1 MSIRFD
7 TDKCWIRDPD
17 SLRIKRYL
25 SETRSYFREG
35 RWIRSCFQSFFPGI
49 RTDDE
54 GFLFYDLT
62 TMDPPI
68 TAVRAACLE
77 ETLIPTVLLESLQQ
91 AIDAYVLRVQEG
103 GLHFNEEMACREFTL
118 PDPESH
124 PELYWVVETEF
135 DLRLIILWGLHSD
148 FAGANLR
155 VESLIEKLIF
165 QFEGKAVLRRVDAEP
180 DPRELEPP
188 ISAAPNAKA
197 PAQSPES
204 VAGNSNPPVA
214 RKRNRLGRCLLT
226 AALGVLGIAGFSELC
241 HHFMGRSL
249 TITESEA
256 LPHGPS
262 GFSFVLDSGENIVIP
277 GIPPLRADPEPLHV
291 TIPRLPQPGRYA
303 LDILQ
308 SDSSQPAR
316 RLSTT
321 FNPRQD
327 DMHHGP
333 VAALT
338 LERKHA
344 RTGESISAF
353 AGHSFHEMET
363 EQLDYFISWGE
374 EASAFLPV
382 DPESL
387 TSTYTYS
394 NPGTYTVQLL
404 VVDAAGQWD
413 YDRTVVR
420 VAEVDSTAPVTNF
433 RPVLHA
439 SMIALFPHEGGARAI
454 LDTSNS
460 WDPDGHI
467 DTIEIDWGD
476 GSMIEQFPSPGGWH
490 IHDYRGR
497 NNRITLRIDA
507 LDDVGERAN
516 EPIHL
521 FLDFQ
526 SAEMNTAQPLNEES
540 AQAPFKIRWLDST
553 PNNLRLVQHSA
564 TFLQRNLQPLRFELL
579 PPPDQPFVPLLDVQW
594 ELTDASGD
602 RSTHR
607 GGFAIDILAPQGP
620 YQLQVRAHTP
630 EGTVCTASHR
640 FTVSTDDRMHPLY
653 RVMQWWYAR
662 LPFLSPSYHLGADK
676 ANKGMI

>member
-1 MSIRFD
+1 M
-7 TDKCWIRDPD
+7 
-17 SLRIKRYL
+17 RIKRYL

-77 ETLIPTVLLESLQQ
+77 ETLIPAVLLESLQL

-118 PDPESH
+118 PDPETH
-124 PELYWVVETEF
+124 PELYWVVETES
-135 DLRLIILWGLHSD
+135 DLRLIILWGLQSD

-165 QFEGKAVLRRVDAEP
+165 QFEGKAVLRRVDEEP
-180 DPRELEPP
+180 DPSELEPP
-188 ISAAPNAKA
+188 TSAASKLLSDP
-197 PAQSPES
+197 QSPES
-204 VAGNSNPPVA
+204 VAAGSHPPVT
-214 RKRNRLGRCLLT
+214 RKRSRWGRCFFA
-226 AALGVLGIAGFSELC
+226 AALCGFGIVGFTELC
-241 HHFMGRSL
+241 HHFVGRSL
-249 TITESEA
+249 TIAESEA
-256 LPHGPS
+256 LPYGPN
-262 GFSFVLDSGENIVIP
+262 GFSFVLQAGESIATP
-277 GIPPLRADPEPLHV
+277 GIPPLRADSEPLRV
-291 TIPRLPQPGRYA
+291 SMPRLPQAGRYS

-308 SDSSQPAR
+308 SDTSQPAR

-327 DMHHGP
+327 DMLHGP

-338 LERKHA
+338 LERKHV
-344 RTGESISAF
+344 RTGEGINAF
-353 AGHSFHEMET
+353 AGHSFHERDAE
-363 EQLDYFISWGE
+363 ELDYFISWGE
-374 EASAFLPV
+374 APSVFLPI
-382 DPESL
+382 DSESL
-387 TSTYTYS
+387 TSTYAYNT
-394 NPGTYTVQLL
+394 PGTYTVQLL
-404 VVDAAGQWD
+404 VVDSAGQWD

-420 VAEVDSTAPVTNF
+420 VAEVDSGELTVNF

-454 LDTSNS
+454 LDTSKS

-476 GSMIEQFPSPGGWH
+476 GSMIEQFPFPGGWH

-507 LDDVGERAN
+507 LDDEGERAN
-516 EPIHL
+516 DVIHL

-526 SAEMNTAQPLNEES
+526 SAEMNTSQTLNAKS
-540 AQAPFKIRWLDST
+540 AQAPFTTRWLDST
-553 PNNLRLVQHSA
+553 PGNLRLVQHTGTS
-564 TFLQRNLQPLRFELL
+564 LQRNLQPLRFELL
-579 PPPDQPFVPLLDVQW
+579 PPSDQPFTPLLDVQW
-594 ELTDASGD
+594 ELTDASGN
-602 RSTHR
+602 RSIHL
-607 GGFAIDILAPQGP
+607 GGFAIDVHAPQGP
-620 YQLQVRAHTP
+620 YQLKVRAHTP

-640 FTVSTDDRMHPLY
+640 FTISTVDHMHPLY
-653 RVMQWWYAR
+653 RVMQWWYAK
-662 LPFLSPSYHLGADK
+662 LPFLSPSHHLGTDT
-676 ANKGMI
+676 ANAGMS